1 MSTVKTVQVGNIV
14 VYGIDSEADLPREV
28 LGGKGYSL
36 VEMAKAGLNVPKA
49 VILPCS
55 YGALYLKSPI
65 QALSEAK
72 QFIEIAED
80 HLTKDSAYMPL
91 LSCRS
96 GARVSMAG
104 MMDTILNI
112 GITPS
117 NLPQYKEHLGDT
129 CAINCMERLL
139 KMMLT
144 TSYNLKPEELHETWT
159 ENSFLLEQHAG
170 TEGFPNRF
178 EQLEICVQ
186 TVFDSWNNDRAKYY
200 RKMNNIPDEW
210 GTAVII
216 QQMVFGNMNDKSCTG
231 VLFTSNPDT
240 GEHAITGEYLVNAQ
254 GEDVVSGE
262 VTPLPLETMEQW
274 NSKAYKKLISTV
286 TKMEKDWQDALDI
299 EFTVE
304 NGELYFLQCRAI
316 KRTAVAS
323 LRLAISFFMKGLA
336 PIDKCLSWVSPK
348 SIDLAVQD
356 RVSEINT
363 VPADAKGIPACTGV
377 VCGIVSFKQ
386 EVIKLKANQKNEPPY
401 IFVAPE
407 TTPDDLEAMHLSA
420 GVITYNGGS
429 TSHASVVA
437 RSMNKPCIVGVH
449 SISPNANLKE
459 GDAIIM
465 CGATGQIWTEDIV
478 GVDITKGDEELLNEF
493 IDTFATALNIR
504 VVPQLLPAPFCHLD
518 DTGAGIFDGTLNPCS
533 FMADSILGIE
543 SKKDNQTFVVNGFI
557 DGVDNPAKIEDLDE
571 YMVFEGKAL
580 YTGKE
585 LKSAVS
591 KKMYEAVLTLREK
604 LYGTI
609 NLGSDQIILSKSQFL
624 SVLLNI

>member
-14 VYGIDSEADLPREV
+14 VYGIDSEADLTREV

-65 QALSEAK
+65 QALNEAK

-80 HLTKDSAYMPL
+80 HITKDSSYMPL

-117 NLPQYKEHLGDT
+117 TLTQYKEHLGDN

-144 TSYNLKPEELHETWT
+144 TSYNLKPEELHETWA

-262 VTPLPLETMEQW
+262 VTPLPLEAMEQW
-274 NSKAYKKLISTV
+274 NSKAYKQLITTV

-336 PIDKCLSWVSPK
+336 PIDKVLRTVTPQDV
-348 SIDLAVQD
+348 DLAVQD
-356 RVSEINT
+356 RIDRKKTPV
-363 VPADAKGIPACTGV
+363 ADYRGIPACTGV
-377 VCGIVSFKQ
+377 VRA
-386 EVIKLKANQKNEPPY
+386 VITRSKSTIKSHAGVVGAPKY
-401 IFVAPE
+401 IFLADE
-407 TTPDDLEAMHLSA
+407 TTPDDLEAMHLA
-420 GVITYNGGS
+420 EGVITYKGGS

-437 RSMNKPCIVGVH
+437 RSMNKPCIVGLH
-449 SISPNANLKE
+449 SKSPTADLKE
-459 GDAIIM
+459 GATVIM
-465 CGATGQIWTEDIV
+465 CGSSGDIWTGGLSDVKIV
-478 GVDITKGDEELLNEF
+478 KGDEELLNEF

-504 VVPQLLPAPFCHLD
+504 VMPQLLPAPFCHLD
-518 DTGAGIFDGTLNPCS
+518 DTGAGVFDVTLNPCS
-533 FMADSILGIE
+533 FMADSILGVE
-543 SKKDNQTFVVNGFI
+543 EKKDNQTFVVNGFI
-557 DGVDNPAKIEDLDE
+557 EGVDNPAEIEDLDE

-604 LYGTI
+604 LYGAI

>member
-1 MSTVKTVQVGNIV
+1 MGTAKTLQVGNIL
-14 VYGIDSEADLPREV
+14 VYGINSEEDLTREV

-36 VEMAKAGLNVPKA
+36 VQMAKAGLNVPKA

-55 YGALYLKSPI
+55 YGALYLTSPI

-72 QFIEIAED
+72 KFIELAED
-80 HLTKDSAYMPL
+80 HLNKDATYMPL

-117 NLPQYKEHLGDT
+117 NMPQYKKHLGEN
-129 CAINCMERLL
+129 CAINCMERLS
-139 KMMLT
+139 KMLLT
-144 TSYNLKPEELHETWT
+144 TSFNESPENIT
-159 ENSFLLEQHAG
+159 EGWIDNAVLVGKHMG
-170 TEGFPNRF
+170 IEGFPNRF
-178 EQLEICVQ
+178 EQLELCVQ

-216 QQMVFGNMNDKSCTG
+216 QQMVFGNMNDHSCTG

-240 GEHAITGEYLVNAQ
+240 GEHEVTGEYLVNAQ

-262 VTPLPLETMEQW
+262 VTPMPLTTMSQW
-274 NSKAYKKLISTV
+274 DLGIYGQLVNTV
-286 TKMEKDWQDALDI
+286 TKMEEDWQDALDI

-304 NGELYFLQCRAI
+304 NGELYFLQCRSI

-323 LRLAISFFMKGLA
+323 LRLAITFFMKGLA
-336 PIDKCLSWVSPK
+336 PIDKVLSTVTPQ

-356 RVSEINT
+356 RIDRTKTPV
-363 VPADAKGIPACTGV
+363 ADYRGIPACTGV
-377 VCGIVSFKQ
+377 VTGIVATTRDN
-386 EVIKLKANQKNEPPY
+386 VKAWSKTRPV
-401 IFVAPE
+401 IFVAKE
-407 TTPDDLEAMHLSA
+407 TTPDDLEAMHLSS
-420 GVITYNGGS
+420 GVVTYNGGS

-437 RSMNKPCIVGVH
+437 RSMNKPCIVGLH
-449 SISPNANLKE
+449 SKSPTADLKE
-459 GDAIIM
+459 GTVVIM
-465 CGATGQIWTEDIV
+465 CGASGDIWV
-478 GVDITKGDEELLNEF
+478 AGVADVKVVKGDEELLNEF
-493 IDTFATALNIR
+493 IDTFATALNVR
-504 VVPQLLPAPFCHLD
+504 VLEQILPAPFCHID
-518 DTGAGIFDGTLNPCS
+518 STGLGEFDSTLNPCS

-543 SKKDNQTFVVNGFI
+543 AKAEKQTFVSKGMI
-557 DGVDNPAKIEDLDE
+557 DGVDDPAEIDTLEA
-571 YMVFEGKAL
+571 YMTHEGKAL

-585 LKSAVS
+585 LKTAVS
-591 KKMYEAVLTLREK
+591 KKMYEAVLVLREK

-609 NLGSDQIILSKSQFL
+609 NMGSDKIILSKSQFL
-624 SVLLNI
+624 SALLSI